1 MKNRKSFNSKK
12 GQAMG
17 DMIMVILIFAIG
29 LIIAPLGYAVITKD
43 EDLLGTSPVN
53 AAQVIAPT
61 TTTATQSVGTSQ
73 ATPASDFV
81 FNAVNGTLVAYVGT
95 ATDIVIPNQIDG
107 VQVTTIGSK
116 FAYQQNKLTSV
127 TIPEGVNIIGDYAFA
142 ENPITTLRLPNSL
155 QLIQASAFERTL
167 LTDLVMP
174 AAVKEIGDR
183 AFAETPS
190 LKYITFSEGLL
201 RIGESSFSGSGLTS
215 VTLPRS
221 LSLIGSGA
229 FSNSP
234 IQTATVDKNT
244 SVSAKTEVFSAGA
257 IVKTYEGLD
266 WTTLA
271 H

>member
-1 MKNRKSFNSKK
+1 MKNRKSFNSKR
-12 GQAMG
+12 GVSSG
-17 DMIMVILIFAIG
+17 DFVWVIFMFTFATI
-29 LIIAPLGYAVITKD
+29 LVPVGYYAFKD
-43 EDLLGTSPVN
+43 DQPTMANPVN
-53 AAQVIAPT
+53 TEQVVSSTNT
-61 TTTATQSVGTSQ
+61 TVVQPAGASQ

-95 ATDIVIPNQIDG
+95 ATDVVIPNQING
-107 VQVTTIGSK
+107 VQVTAIGSK

-142 ENPITTLRLPNSL
+142 ENPITTLRFPNSL
-155 QLIQASAFERTL
+155 QLIQASAFERTAL
-167 LTDLVMP
+167 ANLMIP
-174 AAVKEIGDR
+174 ATVKDIGDR

-190 LKYITFSEGLL
+190 LKSITFSEGLL
-201 RIGESSFSGSGLTS
+201 RIGEASFSGSGLTS

-244 SVSAKTEVFSAGA
+244 SVLAKTEVFSAGA

-271 H
+271 P

>member
-1 MKNRKSFNSKK
+1 M
-12 GQAMG
+12 
-17 DMIMVILIFAIG
+17 
-29 LIIAPLGYAVITKD
+29 
-43 EDLLGTSPVN
+43 
-53 AAQVIAPT
+53 T
-61 TTTATQSVGTSQ
+61 TMPADTT
-73 ATPASDFV
+73 P
-81 FNAVNGTLVAYVGT
+81 
-95 ATDIVIPNQIDG
+95 I
-107 VQVTTIGSK
+107 
-116 FAYQQNKLTSV
+116 
-127 TIPEGVNIIGDYAFA
+127 DYADVQGTILRGYRVDFA
-142 ENPITTLRLPNSL
+142 RHFILSITDPL
-155 QLIQASAFERTL
+155 AAGTL

-190 LKYITFSEGLL
+190 LKSITFSEGLL
-201 RIGESSFSGSGLTS
+201 RIGEASFSGSGLTS

-244 SVSAKTEVFSAGA
+244 SVLAKTEVFSAGA

-271 H
+271 P